1 MLKFIRNI
9 IKNWEMAGPLS
20 QLIDFMG
27 MIGPELEDVFTQW
40 LRTLEPAK
48 KRPHFEVAGMMEKV
62 EPIFEQLGKAKLPY
76 GAVSAIAE
84 KSKLNYETLR
94 DWRTKLLKNPEWRPY
109 RDRNRGKQ
117 SLSPEFEAR
126 LADKIRRDYILQD
139 EFCPLSVVK
148 DLAHQIHDENL
159 EWDEARQRPKSTDFK
174 ASYHWCFKFLRRNH
188 LSLRKYHTKRRPGTD
203 DFFIAAFYDQMNTVF
218 TTMPRDRIINV
229 DETCWRAL
237 EAGKSTVAERGAE
250 SVTCHFDC
258 DEKLSLTA
266 ICAIDASGGKLPIW
280 ILAKGT
286 STGCED
292 KFYKEEGI
300 QKRVRAGKI
309 VIHHTASGW
318 TNSEIAVKYVQWLSE
333 RFDEPVTLIWDVFS
347 AHRSQEVKTA
357 AREANV
363 QLRFIPAGMTDRLQP
378 LDFRIF
384 GDLKSRARARFDR
397 AWAQGKKEIGLPRA
411 ALCLAQAWES
421 IESDSIVKAWAPI
434 IE

>member
-1 MLKFIRNI
+1 MEDTITQF
-9 IKNWEMAGPLS
+9 
-20 QLIDFMG
+20 
-27 MIGPELEDVFTQW
+27 LE
-40 LRTLEPAK
+40 TLEPAR
-48 KRPHFEVAGMMEKV
+48 KRPHFEVADMMDKV
-62 EPIFEQLGKAKLPY
+62 EPIFSQLGKAKLPY
-76 GAVSAIAE
+76 GAISAISE
-84 KSKLNYETLR
+84 KTKLNYETLR

-117 SLSPEFEAR
+117 SLSPELEAI
-126 LADKIRRDYILQD
+126 LADKIRRDYIQQG

-148 DLAHQIHDENL
+148 DLAHQLLDGNL
-159 EWDEARQRPKSTDFK
+159 EWDEAKEKPKNRDFK

-188 LSLRKYHTKRRPGTD
+188 LSLRKYHTKRRPGAN

-266 ICAIDASGGKLPIW
+266 ICAIDACGGKLPIW
-280 ILAKGT
+280 ILAKG
-286 STGCED
+286 SGNGCEA

-309 VIHHTASGW
+309 VISHTPSGW
-318 TNSEIAVKYVQWLSE
+318 TTSDIAVKYVQWLSE
-333 RFDEPVTLIWDVFS
+333 RFDEPVTLIWDVFA
-347 AHRSQEVKTA
+347 AHRSEAVKNA
-357 AREANV
+357 AEECNV
-363 QLRFIPAGMTDRLQP
+363 QLRFIPAGMTDKLQP

-384 GDLKSRARARFDR
+384 GDLKKSARARFDR

-421 IESDSIVKAWAPI
+421 IESESVVKAWAPI
-434 IE
+434 TE